1 MPSMAFF
8 ISLHYQNM
16 TVKQHVPTKKSQS
29 SPEVAN
35 RLVEIE
41 QTLIRQNKFVEAL
54 AALMQL
60 ATENLQDAQ
69 VWLLVGLV
77 YTRMAHWQNAIGV
90 LKTALQLD
98 PTNNSAKQLMS
109 LALFSIGQKE
119 EACKLIDAVCKS
131 GSATG
136 PQWMLRAYLH
146 QHTSS
151 DPMHSLA
158 VARDWGKRF
167 ADPLTR
173 AAQPLHVK
181 DRNPRKRL
189 KIGYVTA
196 DFREHSVA
204 FFMQP
209 VLAHHNPENVEVHVY
224 SNGSS
229 DAITEQLRALVP
241 HWHDIQTLTDEELH
255 RQIRAE
261 GIDVLV
267 DLSGY
272 THGHRLGVF
281 ARRAAP
287 VQVTWLGYMHTLGM
301 KAMDYR
307 LADLGVVPS
316 KQKVFYSEKVF
327 YLKSMVSYSP
337 PAYAPFFENPPVLR
351 NGYPT
356 LISLNNSAKI
366 TDEIL
371 ILWAKILSAREDARL
386 IIMVKEDNADAAQAH
401 MQPRVEAAGMPLDRV
416 SVLHQQPLKH
426 FMEMGSV
433 ADLVL
438 ETSPISGGT
447 TTLHALWMGLPIVA
461 LDAERGVDAAAAQTL
476 RGVGLGHWVA
486 KTEQEYI
493 QRALSFMG
501 DKDFLKEAR
510 GLARGQ
516 LKKSSIMDYKSRALD
531 LEKAFRLM
539 WINHINMGAEILNIN
554 ENIEA
559 LLAHSERSL

>member
-1 MPSMAFF
+1 MPSAAFF
-8 ISLHYQNM
+8 ISLHFQNM
-16 TVKQHVPTKKSQS
+16 TVKQQAPTKKPQS
-29 SPEVAN
+29 SPEVAK

-54 AALMQL
+54 AGLMQL

-98 PTNNSAKQLMS
+98 PSNNSAKQLMS

-173 AAQPLHVK
+173 AAKPLHVK
-181 DRNPRKRL
+181 DRDPRKRL

-209 VLAHHNPENVEVHVY
+209 VLAHHNPERVEVHVY
-224 SNGSS
+224 SNGPS
-229 DAITEQLRALVP
+229 DQFTQKLKGLVP
-241 HWHDIQTLTDEELH
+241 HWHEVQALSDESLH
-255 RQIRAE
+255 ALIRQHQ
-261 GIDVLV
+261 IDVLI

-281 ARRAAP
+281 ARRAAT

-307 LADLGVVPS
+307 LVDMGIAPPS
-316 KQKVFYSEKVF
+316 HAAYYSEQLF
-327 YLKSMVSYSP
+327 YLNCMVSYAP
-337 PAYAPFFENPPVLR
+337 PGYAPMCEEPPMLK

-356 LISLNNSAKI
+356 LVSLNSSGKI
-366 TDEIL
+366 TGAML
-371 ILWAKILSAREDARL
+371 SVWAKILHARKDARL
-386 IIMVKEDNADAAQAH
+386 IIMVKEDSAEAAQVH

-416 SVLHQQPLKH
+416 SVLHQQPLNQ
-426 FMEMGSV
+426 FMEMAHISDI
-433 ADLVL
+433 ALD
-438 ETSPISGGT
+438 TSPVSGGT
-447 TTLHALWMGLPIVA
+447 TTLHALWMGLPIVTM
-461 LDAERGVDAAAAQTL
+461 DAERGADASTARVL
-476 RGVGLGHWVA
+476 EGLGWDHWV
-486 KTEQEYI
+486 TRSESEYV
-493 QRALSFMG
+493 QRALSFMANL
-501 DKDFLKEAR
+501 D
-510 GLARGQ
+510 GLRKLRTETRDRIAGSA
-516 LKKSSIMDYKSRALD
+516 LMNYRASAEE
-531 LEKAFRLM
+531 LEKAFHCMWFFSLKHGNKRLRPDEVQQLRLEM
-539 WINHINMGAEILNIN
+539 DAMP
-554 ENIEA
+554 
-559 LLAHSERSL
+559 